1 MRNIRSIPWK
11 KIWKMNWALPK
22 IYFRTYIH
30 LRFIF
35 GFVEHIMY
43 WILFLTLHLNIHI
56 KREWICISNL
66 ATYNW
71 TCKCITWHLK
81 RKGNRG
87 TNNTISIFS
96 GHNFGLFLSPLREQ
110 SRNYNSNICHLNFI
124 KRKERNLQQQQQY
137 MESYFDRLFHITL
150 FLS

>member
-1 MRNIRSIPWK
+1 MDSSPYCK
-11 KIWKMNWALPK
+11 K
-22 IYFRTYIH
+22 
-30 LRFIF
+30 
-35 GFVEHIMY
+35 HIIY
-43 WILFLTLHLNIHI
+43 WISFLTLHLNIYI

-124 KRKERNLQQQQQY
+124 KRKEKRNSCTTTTTLY
-137 MESYFDRLFHITL
+137 VELVWPVVSINLFFKPCIFISSQKLVPIATSL
-150 FLS
+150 I